1 MRLLLVEDD
10 PILGEGIKT
19 AAEMAGHHVHW
30 SLTLTDAGS
39 YWQEDLVD
47 GVLLDLNLPDGDG
60 LTLLRSKRRQRDR
73 TPCLILTA
81 RDAVED
87 RISGLD
93 AGADDYLYKPFD
105 NGEML
110 ARLRAIS
117 RRQMDSGTARIEVGE
132 LVLETAACRVEYGG
146 QLVALSRKEYL
157 LLLEL
162 AKKPG
167 RVNTRATLLDQ
178 LYGWEMEVESNTL
191 EVHIHN
197 LRKKLPGIPIQTVRG
212 VGYRLSQ
219 AG

>member
-30 SLTLTDAGS
+30 SLSLAEAGR
-39 YWQEDLVD
+39 YWQEEWVD

-60 LTLLRSKRRQRDR
+60 LKLLRQKRRQRDR

-87 RISGLD
+87 RIAGLD
-93 AGADDYLYKPFD
+93 AGADDYLNKPFD
-105 NGEML
+105 NAEML

-117 RRQMDSGTARIEVGE
+117 RRQSDVGSACIEVGE
-132 LVLETAACRVEYGG
+132 LVLQTDVAEVEFRG
-146 QLVALSRKEYL
+146 QPVALSRKEYQL
-157 LLLEL
+157 LLAL
-162 AKKPG
+162 ANKPG
-167 RVNTRATLLDQ
+167 RVNSRAALQDQ
-178 LYGWEMEVESNTL
+178 LYGWEVGVESNAL
-191 EVHIHN
+191 EVHVHN

-212 VGYRLSQ
+212 VGYRLNLN
-219 AG
+219 G